1 MTHQHDHACLHEGH
15 EHGSGHD
22 SHDHGHGHGH
32 GHGHDHAVTAGAGNK
47 NRILAAAILTAGFML
62 VEVAGG
68 LWTGSLALL
77 ADAGHMLT
85 DSVAL
90 ALAYFAYRMSE
101 RPASE
106 RMTYGFDRLK
116 ILVAYTNG
124 LTIFLI
130 ALWIVVE
137 AAQRFSQPAEVLAGP
152 MLAIAATG
160 LAVNVAAF
168 AILHGGDRSSLNLRG
183 ALLHVMGDLLGSL
196 AAIMAAG
203 IILATGWTPADP
215 LLSLLVAALLLRSAW
230 MLLRESGLILLE
242 GAPAQTDR
250 KAVADDLLE
259 AADGVCDIH
268 HMHVWTLDGRQQLA
282 TLHARI
288 VEGADADSVV
298 ATLKDRLDRRHGIR
312 HATIEIEYGAC
323 ADAPRPAGQAHTGEG
338 R

>member
-1 MTHQHDHACLHEGH
+1 MTDQNDHACLRDGH
-15 EHGSGHD
+15 EHEP
-22 SHDHGHGHGH
+22 GHGGH
-32 GHGHDHAVTAGAGNK
+32 AHGHDHAHDHSVTAGASNK
-47 NRILAAAILTAGFML
+47 NRILAAALLTAGFMMA
-62 VEVAGG
+62 EVVGG

-90 ALAYFAYRMSE
+90 GLAYLAYRMSE

-137 AAQRFSQPAEVLAGP
+137 AVQRFSQPADVLAGP

-196 AAIMAAG
+196 AAIAAAG
-203 IILATGWTPADP
+203 IILTTGWTPADP

-242 GAPAQTDR
+242 GAPAETDR
-250 KAVADDLLE
+250 NAVADDLLRS
-259 AADGVCDIH
+259 ADGVCDIH
-268 HMHVWTLDGRQQLA
+268 HMHVWTLDGRQRLA

-298 ATLKDRLDRRHGIR
+298 SALKDRLDRRHGIR
-312 HATIEIEYGAC
+312 HATIEIEHGAC
-323 ADAPRPAGQAHTGEG
+323 ADAPRPSGHAPTGDG